1 MSVHQNSQ
9 LVTIFYGMRN
19 SFKINEVACG
29 VYIQATQNVTVIY
42 IQKHFDMYR
51 SMVIIHTF
59 GLTCKMQNLDDND
72 DTDLHLFIK
81 YYLI

>member
-1 MSVHQNSQ
+1 MK
-9 LVTIFYGMRN
+9 LP
-19 SFKINEVACG
+19 A
-29 VYIQATQNVTVIY
+29 VYTGIQATQNVNVIY

-72 DTDLHLFIK
+72 DMDLHLFIK